1 MAKNKVYDEV
11 SVVRSLSKKA
21 SIYINTVEKRIDIVK
36 NNTELGNGS
45 WGKIDYLIHVHGY
58 VPVFVP
64 SISARKAVKKF
75 TDTDTDNTRSK
86 SSKREAKLNM
96 AAMTKAA
103 MKKVKTK

>member
-1 MAKNKVYDEV
+1 MAKKKVYDEV
-11 SVVRSLSKKA
+11 SVVRALSKKA
-21 SIYINTVEKRIDIVK
+21 SVYVNTVEKRIDIVK

-45 WGKIDYLIHVHGY
+45 WGKIDYLTHVHGY
-58 VPVFVP
+58 VPVFV
-64 SISARKAVKKF
+64 SNISARKSIKKVIE
-75 TDTDTDNTRSK
+75 TDTDNTRSK

>member
-1 MAKNKVYDEV
+1 MAKKVYDEV
-11 SVVRSLSKKA
+11 SIIRALSKKA
-21 SIYINTVEKRIDIVK
+21 SIYVNTVEKRIDIVK

-45 WGKIDYLIHVHGY
+45 WGKIDYLTHVHGY
-58 VPVFVP
+58 VPVFV
-64 SISARKAVKKF
+64 SNISARKSIKKVIE
-75 TDTDTDNTRSK
+75 TDTDNTRSK

>member
-1 MAKNKVYDEV
+1 MAKKKVYDEV
-11 SVVRSLSKKA
+11 NVIHSLSKKA
-21 SIYINTVEKRIDIVK
+21 SVYVNTVEKRIDIVK

-45 WGKIDYLIHVHGY
+45 WGKIDYLTHVHGY
-58 VPVFVP
+58 VPVFV
-64 SISARKAVKKF
+64 SNISARKSIKKVI
-75 TDTDTDNTRSK
+75 DNDTDNTRSK

>member
-1 MAKNKVYDEV
+1 MAKKVYDEV
-11 SVVRSLSKKA
+11 SIIRALSKKS
-21 SIYINTVEKRIDIVK
+21 SIYVNTVEKRIDIVK

-45 WGKIDYLIHVHGY
+45 WGKIDYLTHVHGY
-58 VPVFVP
+58 VPVFV
-64 SISARKAVKKF
+64 SNISARKSIKKVIE
-75 TDTDTDNTRSK
+75 TDTDNTRSK